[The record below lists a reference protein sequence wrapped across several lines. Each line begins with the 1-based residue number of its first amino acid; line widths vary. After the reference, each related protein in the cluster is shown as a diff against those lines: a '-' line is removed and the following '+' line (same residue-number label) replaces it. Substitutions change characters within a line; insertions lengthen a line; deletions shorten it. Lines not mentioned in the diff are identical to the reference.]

1 MVCIYTFVIRRGYAH
16 HLHVCSSVIDM
27 YAKCGAIDVGLGR
40 NYFTLI
46 TDEYSLVPRVEYYEC
61 MIELLG
67 MHGYMV

>member
-1 MVCIYTFVIRRGYAH
+1 
-16 HLHVCSSVIDM
+16 VCSSVIDM